1 MVTIFEILNKVGLS
15 FCVGYVFVVCWSY
28 YICEG
33 KLMMKHY
40 FEGTAGQ
47 NWKFG
52 ERVGSAVDQT

>member
-1 MVTIFEILNKVGLS
+1 MLAV
-15 FCVGYVFVVCWSY
+15 CYVECWCY
-28 YICEG
+28 YTADV

-52 ERVGSAVDQT
+52 ERVGSAVD